1 MRRRTRSVKGVIVLD
16 FRPFVSAINMVGKA
30 IRNAYE
36 GFAAAFTPAG
46 RLRVARH
53 QHGGNGTDARRW
65 PEMWQSASC
74 SAWLHESCPSDA
86 HALDC
91 TCGCHGSAP

>member
-1 MRRRTRSVKGVIVLD
+1 VRRHTKPVKGVIVLD
-16 FRPFVSAINMVGKA
+16 LRPFAAAMARAARSIITAFDN
-30 IRNAYE
+30 
-36 GFAAAFTPAG
+36 FAAAFTPAG

-65 PEMWQSASC
+65 PDLWQSAPC

-86 HALDC
+86 HALGC
-91 TCGCHGSAP
+91 TCGCHA